1 MSDYGHEQ
9 TDKELQRI
17 EKLIAK
23 EYAQAAK
30 EVEAKMKKHF
40 AEFDEKD
47 KMFKKKL
54 DAGDITQQQYN
65 NWRMGQMAIGD
76 RWKAVRDS
84 MAQTLV
90 NADVEAAKII
100 QGNSIKAYVDNMNY
114 GTYEVETGSKIN
126 TGFVL
131 YDAKT
136 VENLLKEDPGIIP
149 MPKPSIPKD
158 EIWNRQKLTSAVT
171 QGILQGESVSKIA
184 ERLAGVAAMDEN
196 AALRNARTYTT
207 AAENKGRLDSYERA
221 EKLGIKTNKK
231 WIATLDE
238 KTRMEHRHLDNMSV
252 PYNEPFEVDGYT
264 IEFPGDPN
272 AEPEMFYNCRCT
284 LVADIVGQNYN
295 DERKDDKLD
304 GMTYEEWKHAK
315 DKQKTEEQVPDKLT
329 KADIDKMIPTD
340 IREKLDKLEEK
351 YFDAKSEHYIAINKD
366 GEQIFDSGKGGSR
379 KVSVPKSVDEQMEG
393 GFSYHNHTAEAT
405 FSVEDIRNYEKYGEH
420 GFITDTAGNEHIL
433 YNLNPIS
440 KYEEVEKAARN
451 DDDAKYAE
459 LMPFSTA
466 AGKEYKQYDD
476 QYWQDRREYSKEL
489 IANEPDSNKR
499 IELLNEWGKD
509 HPTPDEHMQAWL
521 EENSQKYGFVYVK
534 TSMNEETAEAEK
546 APEPKAEKTQAKEEP
561 KEWIMHA
568 EFTPAETV
576 EEAEK
581 YAKDNFIQG
590 GFSIT
595 GKNMSY
601 NGLELDMANAIN
613 ERLNDIYSNFKV
625 DKLASIETY
634 GPKNK
639 KFYEQHKDA
648 PMSMSNFGNF
658 MLNKEMVKNEKAVD
672 KYIKEGNEAFEYV
685 ISNIDKLTGAKRELA
700 EIYKEA
706 GRSLVSENAAD
717 FATHEIGHRISYMKE
732 VNEEMARIQK
742 ETDWKDYARNI
753 SGYANHSFGEYCAES
768 FDAYY
773 KGETDNLQPEMVA
786 VFESLRR

>member
-76 RWKAVRDS
+76 RWKAVLDS

-238 KTRMEHRHLDNMSV
+238 RTRMEHRHLDNMSV
-252 PYNEPFEVDGYT
+252 PYNEPFKVDVYT

-315 DKQKTEEQVPDKLT
+315 DKQKP
-329 KADIDKMIPTD
+329 
-340 IREKLDKLEEK
+340 EEK
-351 YFDAKSEHYIAINKD
+351 KEENKPTSNI
-366 GEQIFDSGKGGSR
+366 IFDDHVK
-379 KVSVPKSVDEQMEG
+379 
-393 GFSYHNHTAEAT
+393 
-405 FSVEDIRNYEKYGEH
+405 
-420 GFITDTAGNEHIL
+420 
-433 YNLNPIS
+433 
-440 KYEEVEKAARN
+440 EE
-451 DDDAKYAE
+451 
-459 LMPFSTA
+459 T
-466 AGKEYKQYDD
+466 
-476 QYWQDRREYSKEL
+476 KEL
-489 IANEPDSNKR
+489 IY
-499 IELLNEWGKD
+499 
-509 HPTPDEHMQAWL
+509 QL
-521 EENSQKYGFVYVK
+521 EAQYNTRLVEVSIGSEKSAGDVDIAGQTMRLSSQKPETIIHEFAHTLANSSADKYGLTNDTEFWKEIDKVK
-534 TSMNEETAEAEK
+534 REYRKDVQQDTGRWISSYEHGRNDKDEFFAEAFTMAKMKEMGLELPDK
-546 APEPKAEKTQAKEEP
+546 YGNDFTYSDKVLEITDKYFGKEEILTEPKEEP

-601 NGLELDMANAIN
+601 NGLEIDMANAIN